1 MKLRQNSTNNQH
13 ARWKVALA
21 ALVTLA
27 FIGGGLQTATAATN
41 FTSSPG
47 RDFFSNNAGGWR
59 YGPSIIEDSAGIH
72 IYTCSP
78 GTGGAWDYIRYTT
91 STDGGVTWSPDQI
104 VLQPTPG
111 SADTYS
117 TCDPSVVAFGGY
129 YYLAYTSTT
138 DSRGTNNNVF
148 VARSTSMTGPF
159 DKWNGTGWGGSPAPI
174 ISYSGPTYD
183 YGAGEPSLV
192 VVGSTLYV
200 FYSWNSAD
208 PTTGTP
214 IQQTRLSTVS
224 TSSANWPSGLAY
236 QGVAI
241 TKRFDQGTDSDDVK
255 WVPSWGKFIAVN
267 TAQRFG
273 PSSYVQAWESTTG
286 LNFSPANFDSSN
298 LKKYLHNDGLSGDSS
313 GNLNPATQNYIGYA
327 YGSTWG
333 SWSSSLDP
341 VTLTNDTLPAA
352 PTIYTTLTGNQ
363 SARIEFQ
370 TDSKATSY
378 TVHYGTSPGS
388 YPSTVTGIT
397 SSPFTLT
404 GLTNGTTYYLA
415 LSATGSTGNSGLG
428 ADVSV
433 VPQNFQALTLSSAS
447 ASTALSGY
455 PASNAI
461 DGNPSTMY
469 SSSGHTSST
478 ATEWLS
484 VDTGSVQNI
493 GRVLVTDRQPN
504 LLAAPLFDA
513 NQHAVIQT
521 SFDNATWT
529 TVDTR
534 TTNTSIINSSGV
546 PQTVLTFPRSISARY
561 VRVYATQLNADDMS
575 TYYLQIGEVEVDS
588 VPGGPIASSALG
600 TLPVQN
606 LTDADPT
613 TVYSSTL
620 HSTAT
625 ATEWAGLDLG
635 SPKTVSKL
643 LLTPRATGYCF
654 PVNFSIQSSSDGS
667 TWTTVPGQTYTSYA
681 NPGSAQQSYAF
692 GTPVTARYF
701 RVLATTLGVD
711 NTGNYA
717 LQLGDMSVDVS
728 IPATA
733 TASSVANSAYV
744 ASNGVDQVNGTAW
757 SSVGHSTASA
767 TEWFQADLGSS
778 HTFQNIYI
786 DPNNQSFPAAF
797 SLSSSSDGATWT
809 PLPGQTYA
817 SYTDP
822 ASFGTTP
829 PPTQLFHLTVPTTAR
844 YIRVTATTLRPDGF
858 GNYYFQLRDLRV
870 TG

>member
-1 MKLRQNSTNNQH
+1 MKLSRRIARVRSR
-13 ARWKVALA
+13 RWKAALA
-21 ALVTLA
+21 ALLALA
-27 FIGGGLQTATAATN
+27 FVAAGVQVASAATN
-41 FTSSPG
+41 ITSGPG
-47 RDFFSNNAGGWR
+47 RDFFSNSAGGWR
-59 YGPSIIEDSAGIH
+59 YGPSIITDSTGIH
-72 IYTCSP
+72 VYTCSP
-78 GTGGAWDYIRYTT
+78 GTGGAWDFIRYTT

-111 SADTYS
+111 SQDTYS
-117 TCDPSVVAFGGY
+117 TCDPGVVAFGGY

-159 DKWNGTGWGGSPAPI
+159 DKWNGSGWGGNPSPMVT
-174 ISYSGPTYD
+174 YSGPTYD

-224 TSSANWPSGLAY
+224 TSSPNWPSGLAY

-273 PSSYVQAWESTTG
+273 PLSYVQAWESTNG
-286 LNFSPANFDSSN
+286 LNFSPANFNSGN
-298 LKKYLHNDGLSGDSS
+298 LKKYLHNDGLSGDAS
-313 GNLNPATQNYIGYA
+313 GNLDPTTQNYIGYA

-341 VTLTNDTLPAA
+341 VTLTNDTLPAS
-352 PTIYTTLTGNQ
+352 PQIYTTLSGNQ

-388 YPSTVTGIT
+388 YTSTVTGIT
-397 SSPFTLT
+397 ASPYTLT
-404 GLTNGTTYYLA
+404 GLTNGATYYVA
-415 LSATGSTGNSGLG
+415 LSASGSTGASGLG
-428 ADVSV
+428 ADVSI
-433 VPQNFQALTLSSAS
+433 VPQNFQPVALSSATA
-447 ASTALSGY
+447 ASTLSGY

-461 DGNPSTMY
+461 DGNPSTLY
-469 SSSGHTSST
+469 SSVGHSSST

-493 GRVLVTDRQPN
+493 GRVLLTDRQPN
-504 LLAAPLFDA
+504 LLASPNLDSSQDA
-513 NQHAVIQT
+513 VVQT
-521 SFDNATWT
+521 SVDGTTWT
-529 TVDTR
+529 TIDTR
-534 TTNTSIINSSGV
+534 TTMSSIIDSSGV
-546 PQTVLTFPRSISARY
+546 PRTVLTFPRPISARY
-561 VRVYATQLNADDMS
+561 VRVYSTRLNADDLS
-575 TYYLQIGEVEVDS
+575 TYYLQIAELEVDS
-588 VPGGPIASSALG
+588 VPGGPISSSAIG
-600 TLPVQN
+600 SLPAQN
-606 LTDADPT
+606 LTDADPS
-613 TVYSSTL
+613 TVYSSAL
-620 HSTAT
+620 HSSSA
-625 ATEWAGLDLG
+625 ATEWAGIDLG
-635 SPKTVSKL
+635 SAQTVSRL
-643 LLTPRATGYCF
+643 LVTPRATGYCF
-654 PVNFSIQSSSDGS
+654 PVNFSIQSSPDGT
-667 TWTTVPGQTYTSYA
+667 TWTTVPGQTYSA
-681 NPGSAQQSYAF
+681 FPNPGSVQQSFAF
-692 GTPVTARYF
+692 GTAVTARYF
-701 RVLATTLGVD
+701 RLLATTLGVD

-717 LQLGDMSVDVS
+717 LQFGDIAVDKS
-728 IPATA
+728 MTETA
-733 TASSVANSAYV
+733 SASSVANSAYV

-757 SSVGHSTASA
+757 SSAGHSTAA
-767 TEWFQADLGSS
+767 NTEWFQVDLGSS
-778 HTFQNIYI
+778 RTFQNIFI

-797 SLSSSSDGATWT
+797 SISSSTDGTTWT
-809 PLPGQTYA
+809 PLPGQSYA

-822 ASFGTTP
+822 ASLGTTP
-829 PPTQLFHLTVPTTAR
+829 PPIQQFHLTLPATAQ